1 MKNTNPIFMQTVYVP
16 LSLPA
21 VNENIAI
28 RLNDFNYIQKI
39 QLLGSYYIN
48 LSKLINL
55 YEMIKK
61 RNKKLKNDGEASIA
75 SS

>member
-61 RNKKLKNDGEASIA
+61 RNKKLKKDGEASIA